1 MTGAEVRSGPVAAA
15 PLAPEG
21 PARATRPGGG
31 IWLITFTD
39 LAALLLALFVMLF
52 SMSTMDEA
60 KWRHVAAALSPDGDR
75 WSEDGTAPAASAA
88 RNIAAAETAPGRD
101 LDYLAAL
108 LARQME
114 AEPRLAEAI
123 LRRGGDRIVI
133 SLPEGLLFAPDSAT
147 PHARSA
153 APLFT
158 LAGLLRNLPNRIE
171 VEGHTDPDP
180 PNAARYA
187 SNWDLSLQR
196 ALAVRSALER
206 AGYSRPV
213 VARGYGAS
221 RFEALSPRLDPRR
234 RYALARRVD
243 IVIHE
248 AGSSRS

>member
-1 MTGAEVRSGPVAAA
+1 MTGAVDRSGPVAAA

-21 PARATRPGGG
+21 PARATRPGAST
-31 IWLITFTD
+31 WLITFTD
-39 LAALLLALFVMLF
+39 LAALMLALFVMLF

-60 KWRHVAAALSPDGDR
+60 KWRRVAAALSPDGDR
-75 WSEDGTAPAASAA
+75 RSEDAAPAASAA

-108 LARQME
+108 LTRQME

-187 SNWDLSLQR
+187 SNWDLSLRR

-248 AGSSRS
+248 AGNSRS

>member
-1 MTGAEVRSGPVAAA
+1 MTGAEDRSGPAAA
-15 PLAPEG
+15 PLAPEA
-21 PARATRPGGG
+21 PARATRRGAGT
-31 IWLITFTD
+31 WLITFTD
-39 LAALLLALFVMLF
+39 LAALMLALFVMLF

-60 KWRHVAAALSPDGDR
+60 KWRRVAVGRQAVRGR
-75 WSEDGTAPAASAA
+75 GA
-88 RNIAAAETAPGRD
+88 RRLGRAQHRRGRD

-108 LARQME
+108 LARQMA

-123 LRRGGDRIVI
+123 LHRGGDRIVI

-187 SNWDLSLQR
+187 SNWDLSLRR
-196 ALAVRSALER
+196 ALAVRAALER

-248 AGSSRS
+248 AGNSRS

>member
-1 MTGAEVRSGPVAAA
+1 MTGAVDRSGPVAAA

-21 PARATRPGGG
+21 PARATRPGAGT
-31 IWLITFTD
+31 WLITFTD
-39 LAALLLALFVMLF
+39 LAALMLALFVMLF

-60 KWRHVAAALSPDGDR
+60 KWRRVAAALSPDGDR
-75 WSEDGTAPAASAA
+75 RSEDAAPAASAA

-108 LARQME
+108 LTRQME

-153 APLFT
+153 ALLFT

-187 SNWDLSLQR
+187 SNWDLSLRR

-248 AGSSRS
+248 AGNSRS

>member
-1 MTGAEVRSGPVAAA
+1 MTGAEDRSGPAAA
-15 PLAPEG
+15 PLAPEA
-21 PARATRPGGG
+21 PARATRRGAGT
-31 IWLITFTD
+31 WLITFTD
-39 LAALLLALFVMLF
+39 LAALMLALFVMLF

-60 KWRHVAAALSPDGDR
+60 KWRRVAAALSPDGHR
-75 WSEDGTAPAASAA
+75 LSEGAAPAASAA

-108 LARQME
+108 LARQMA

-123 LRRGGDRIVI
+123 LHRGGDRIVI

-187 SNWDLSLQR
+187 SNWDLSLRR

>member
-1 MTGAEVRSGPVAAA
+1 MTGAVDRSGPVAAA

-21 PARATRPGGG
+21 PARATRPGAG

-39 LAALLLALFVMLF
+39 LAALMLALFVMLF

-60 KWRHVAAALSPDGDR
+60 KWRRVTAALSPDGDPR
-75 WSEDGTAPAASAA
+75 SEEGTAPAVSAA

-108 LARQME
+108 LARQMA

-147 PHARSA
+147 PHARSD

-187 SNWDLSLQR
+187 SNWDLSLRR
-196 ALAVRSALER
+196 ALAVRAALER

-221 RFEALSPRLDPRR
+221 RFGALSPRLDPRR